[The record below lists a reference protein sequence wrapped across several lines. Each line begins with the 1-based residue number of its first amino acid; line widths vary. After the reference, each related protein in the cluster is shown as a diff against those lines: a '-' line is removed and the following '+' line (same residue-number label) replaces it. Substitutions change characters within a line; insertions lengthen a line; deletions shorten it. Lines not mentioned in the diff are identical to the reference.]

1 MDKAEIH
8 ALLMMELSRQADGI
22 VDALAEFESNPNAST
37 FRAAENI
44 PHKLIL
50 QALDV
55 VVGQVAQAASRNAE
69 SDSTVKKTAATTD
82 GVKSA
87 SN

>member
-1 MDKAEIH
+1 MNKSEIH
-8 ALLMMELSRQADGI
+8 ALLMTELSRQADGI
-22 VDALAEFESNPNAST
+22 VDALAEFERNPNAST

-55 VVGQVAQAASRNAE
+55 VVGQMAKTAAKNAE
-69 SDSTVKKTAATTD
+69 LDCAVKKTDATMD
-82 GVKSA
+82 GGKSA